1 MKELFNLNL
10 VFVKVMALL
19 TGLTSGEAAQDARDR
34 GDVPGWV
41 MITMMTAILVAALL
55 VVARDALIN
64 MFNSAMS
71 MVS

>member
-19 TGLTSGEAAQDARDR
+19 TGLTSGETAQDARDR

-41 MITMMTAILVAALL
+41 MITMMTVATLPLTPIDSHFPVKWAC
-55 VVARDALIN
+55 R
-64 MFNSAMS
+64 
-71 MVS
+71 